1 MPSHKAHGAVYIVL
15 DDFGKLG
22 RVYRETDETAADAE
36 TVIRDLLR
44 GEYHRPVRVIAFNT
58 DEGWSIDASREVAAA
73 VVDIATGAATGLR
86 GRPLSNEELKAPRT
100 EIDEIDPEIREII
113 TERWPHLL
121 AEAGE
126 DARAAR
132 APS

>member
-1 MPSHKAHGAVYIVL
+1 MAELNRQTSVWVLRMSEGPSLVPSHKAHGAVYIVL

-36 TVIRDLLR
+36 PVIRDLLR

-73 VVDIATGAATGLR
+73 VVDIARERQRALGRATIEFLER
-86 GRPLSNEELKAPRT
+86 YMDST
-100 EIDEIDPEIREII
+100 SIPESIR
-113 TERWPHLL
+113 
-121 AEAGE
+121 
-126 DARAAR
+126 
-132 APS
+132 S

>member
-1 MPSHKAHGAVYIVL
+1 MSEGPSLVPSHKAHGAVYIVL

-73 VVDIATGAATGLR
+73 VVDIARERQRALGRATIEFLER
-86 GRPLSNEELKAPRT
+86 YMDST
-100 EIDEIDPEIREII
+100 SIPESIR
-113 TERWPHLL
+113 
-121 AEAGE
+121 
-126 DARAAR
+126 
-132 APS
+132 S